1 MLDERT
7 RQHLFS
13 QTVPHSGKGLG
24 KTENNPKTVNSTIN
38 FSRQTNITIKSR
50 LCILTTLLFTLM
62 ATQGAGPV
70 HGPIC
75 SWHLDPTS
83 TMTIQWIE
91 KVDAVLPHGRWL
103 EAHAGFGYGDPKNLS
118 HVKMQDDVRSLY
130 IRKPFEVRDL
140 DGGTPVK
147 LAGTWKSVAT
157 VNKLDIQTTSV
168 FTWDKASKSYKG
180 TISSI
185 LLGTVEFDKVEIAG
199 QRLNMEFKLEYL
211 GMNYTIKVEAKESQ
225 PGTLE
230 GKYTIFDSKGKKE
243 FDDDWKAV
251 LQNAGE
257 VPPESEVSEAVD
269 VETKLVLKARH
280 SDGFIAYLN
289 GDEILR
295 VNVDSGSGDAV
306 EGVTAHN
313 ASEEVTFEIDAKH
326 VGLLKEGEN
335 ILAIEGHNSVIDSS
349 DFTLDPTLT
358 QIVGQMEIDS
368 IEPGQP
374 WQIYIGKEP
383 REGWKTAE
391 INAEQPA
398 LLPENLTKFQL
409 RYDPRGSEPGT
420 AATPTT
426 HAFADSGR
434 VIHRVILKGLN
445 PDTPYVFD
453 IREGSQRLRDRKWF
467 FRTAPDRL
475 TDAVTFVTGGDMY
488 HERKWLD
495 EMNRRA
501 GLERPLF
508 ALLGGDLA
516 YANGKEVDRWYDWI
530 DSWHDNAVTADD
542 YLIPMIAVIGN
553 HECIKTQNLN
563 EVKEAD
569 RKDFDPRKVAKF
581 YYSLFPL
588 PQEVSNFVIDFGN
601 YLSIACLDSYHTQTP
616 KAQTEWLEST
626 LEQRTNFPHLFACYH
641 RPAYGTLIKDDMQE
655 IRKEWAPLFEKYGVD
670 VAFEND
676 HHVYKRTM
684 PIKHNQVDANGVT
697 YMGDGAWGVNV
708 DREVDWTKLRP
719 LKYIVRAEQLRHLI
733 RVKLYQGR
741 QQFEAID
748 GKGKYIDSF
757 TRFDR

>member
-1 MLDERT
+1 IGTQPFKQRT
-7 RQHLFS
+7 NHIEETTLIAIGEMIYSARK
-13 QTVPHSGKGLG
+13 TNKTMTKKLG
-24 KTENNPKTVNSTIN
+24 T
-38 FSRQTNITIKSR
+38 
-50 LCILTTLLFTLM
+50 LTTLLFTLM

-83 TMTIQWIE
+83 TITIQWIE
-91 KVDAVLPHGRWL
+91 KVDAILPHGRWL

-118 HVKMQDDVRSLY
+118 HVKMQDEVRSLY
-130 IRKPFEVRDL
+130 IRKPFEVEDL

-147 LAGTWKSVAT
+147 LAGKWKSVAV
-157 VNKLDIQTTSV
+157 VNAIDIQTTSV
-168 FTWDKASKSYKG
+168 FTWDKSSKSYKG

-185 LLGTVEFDKVEIAG
+185 LLGKADFDKVEIAG
-199 QRLNMEFKLEYL
+199 QNLNMEFKLDYL
-211 GMNYTIKVEAKESQ
+211 GKNYTVNVGAKESQ
-225 PGTLE
+225 PGKLE
-230 GKYTIFDSKGKKE
+230 GKYTVFDSNGKKE
-243 FDDDWKAV
+243 FDDDWKAD
-251 LQNAGE
+251 LLSAGD
-257 VPPESEVSEAVD
+257 VPPDSKVYEAVD
-269 VETKLVLKARH
+269 ADTKLVLKARH

-295 VNVDSGSGDAV
+295 VNVDKGSGDAV
-306 EGVTAHN
+306 EGVTANN
-313 ASEEVTFEIDAKH
+313 ASEEITFEIDSKH
-326 VGLLKEGEN
+326 VELLKEGEN

-349 DFTLDPTLT
+349 DFTLDPSLT
-358 QIVGQMEIDS
+358 QIVGQVERNL
-368 IEPGQP
+368 IEPEQP
-374 WQIYIGKEP
+374 WQIYIGNEP
-383 REGWKTAE
+383 SEGWKTAE
-391 INAEQPA
+391 VTTEQPA

-409 RYDPRGSEPGT
+409 RYGPRGSEPST
-420 AATPTT
+420 VATPTT

-434 VIHRVILKGLN
+434 VIHRVILQDLN

-475 TDAVTFVTGGDMY
+475 TDPVTFVTGGDMY
-488 HERKWLD
+488 YERKLLD

-516 YANGKEVDRWYDWI
+516 YANGKEVDRWYEWI

-588 PQEVSNFVIDFGN
+588 PQEVSNYVIDFGN

-626 LEQRTNFPHLFACYH
+626 LKQRTNFPHLFACYH

-655 IRKEWAPLFEKYGVD
+655 IRKEWVPLFEKYGVD

-684 PIKHNQVDANGVT
+684 PIKHNQVDISGVT
-697 YMGDGAWGVNV
+697 YMGDGAWGVGV
-708 DREVDWTKLRP
+708 RKVDWAKLRP
-719 LKYIVRAEQLRHLI
+719 LKYIARAEDLNHLI

-748 GKGKYIDSF
+748 GTGKYLDSF
-757 TRFDR
+757 TRFD